1 MTEAIADPPERA
13 ERDDE
18 VLDEL
23 GLSDAD
29 SRGFIAALG
38 LELWTEG
45 GITHGR
51 AELGPSVWA
60 RETERPRLGALA
72 TMVDVVAGTLPTGP
86 INPTVDLNVQLLTP
100 LPPTGGLHLVC
111 HPAKVG
117 RRLFVGE
124 VIVDDGDAVVARGT
138 ATFINRPMGVD
149 FSSVSRLTTPV
160 VSSIAFD
167 DWLMPRFPD
176 ERTVVV
182 DKASALVNG
191 PGGTVQGGV
200 QATLAEIASEWVLV
214 PSGRCD
220 VTDLDIRYLNPVR
233 VGPVVAVAHVLG
245 VTDGRAF
252 VRVTLSDAGDDGA
265 VVALASTVCRMP
277 I

>member
-1 MTEAIADPPERA
+1 
-13 ERDDE
+13 
-18 VLDEL
+18 
-23 GLSDAD
+23 
-29 SRGFIAALG
+29 
-38 LELWTEG
+38 
-45 GITHGR
+45 
-51 AELGPSVWA
+51 
-60 RETERPRLGALA
+60 
-72 TMVDVVAGTLPTGP
+72 
-86 INPTVDLNVQLLTP
+86 
-100 LPPTGGLHLVC
+100 VC

-117 RRLFVGE
+117 RRHFVGE